1 MLTLLLIM
9 DEHLAL
15 AAHAHLISLALHDD
29 YGCIPSCSGIM
40 LFLCHLALSLSLADD
55 DGAIYGIAHAAAPG
69 LQLYG
74 GIALTLAFAP

>member
-1 MLTLLLIM
+1 MIALLLIM

-29 YGCIPSCSGIM
+29 DCLPSCSGIM
-40 LFLCHLALSLSLADD
+40 LFLCHLALSLSLADE

>member
-29 YGCIPSCSGIM
+29 GCIPSCSGIM
-40 LFLCHLALSLSLADD
+40 LFLCHLALSLADD